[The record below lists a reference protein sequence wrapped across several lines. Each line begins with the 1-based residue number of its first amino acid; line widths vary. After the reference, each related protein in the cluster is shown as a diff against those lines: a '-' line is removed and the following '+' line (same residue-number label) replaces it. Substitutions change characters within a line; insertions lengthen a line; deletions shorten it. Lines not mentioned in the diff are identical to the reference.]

1 MYIYTVLQVTISSNT
16 SAGIFS
22 CNHPLLHK
30 AIREREY
37 TAPTFLC
44 IIVALQHYLKE
55 ITMFDLDKQ
64 VKEVTAQVKKYNEMW
79 INWTITVL
87 EQLKK

>member
-1 MYIYTVLQVTISSNT
+1 MKSNT

-44 IIVALQHYLKE
+44 IIVALQHC
-55 ITMFDLDKQ
+55 
-64 VKEVTAQVKKYNEMW
+64 VTYYTFLGENHV
-79 INWTITVL
+79 
-87 EQLKK
+87 